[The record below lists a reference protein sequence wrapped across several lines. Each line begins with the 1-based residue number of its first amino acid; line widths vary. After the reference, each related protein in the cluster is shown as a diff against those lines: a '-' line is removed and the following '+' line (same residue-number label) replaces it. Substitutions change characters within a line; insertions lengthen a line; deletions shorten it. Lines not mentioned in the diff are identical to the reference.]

1 MVPASESPPP
11 QLHPAQSPPI
21 PPATVRP
28 CWRPPVLRLG
38 VAVKDVFAS
47 TSEATLPAA
56 AGRAVL
62 GVDQCALGGQRIA
75 DFLLTLLC
83 EAGMRWSCVKLLV
96 LLPVLLLLLLVLLP
110 ACA

>member
-1 MVPASESPPP
+1 MPASASPPP

-38 VAVKDVFAS
+38 VVVRDVFAS

-56 AGRAVL
+56 AGSAVL
-62 GVDQCALGGQRIA
+62 GVDQCALGGQSIA
-75 DFLLTLLC
+75 DFPLTLLC
-83 EAGMRWSCVKLLV
+83 VADGMRRSCVMLLV

-110 ACA
+110 A

>member
-1 MVPASESPPP
+1 M
-11 QLHPAQSPPI
+11 
-21 PPATVRP
+21 
-28 CWRPPVLRLG
+28 G

-56 AGRAVL
+56 AGSAVL

-75 DFLLTLLC
+75 DFLLALLC
-83 EAGMRWSCVKLLV
+83 VAGMRRSCVKLLV

-110 ACA
+110 ACG